1 MENSTSTTKQ
11 KLIKAIAILVF
22 IAMVVA
28 AGFYYWQW
36 SQRNR
41 SEKMR
46 MTAPMSL
53 ELTETP
59 FVDGVLNAP
68 EGFPSSIPLER
79 DSIVTSTLTNFP
91 DRGATQRS
99 VMYHSKESV
108 EAKRAEYSAYLETND
123 YTVEQ
128 ISRED
133 GTIFFSGQKEGETLS
148 IVITIWEE
156 FTRVYVTHV
165 SLSN

>member
-11 KLIKAIAILVF
+11 KVTKVIALIVF
-22 IAMVVA
+22 IAIVVA

-41 SEKMR
+41 SEKAR
-46 MTAPMSL
+46 ITAPMSL
-53 ELTETP
+53 ELAETP
-59 FVDGVLNAP
+59 FVDGVLNPPA
-68 EGFPSSIPLER
+68 GFPSSIPLER

-108 EAKRAEYSAYLETND
+108 EAKRAEYSAYLESNS

-128 ISRED
+128 ILRED
-133 GTIFFSGQKEGETLS
+133 GTVFFSGKKGEETLS